1 MYFNLC
7 PQAQWHLPNKTNLI
21 ITQIMLFL
29 FQSKTFMP
37 LMKITQMMFEKKK
50 NFKSQWVNGNTKKK
64 KKKKKVSLKFYMVYG
79 NKYKKSF
86 EKP

>member
-7 PQAQWHLPNKTNLI
+7 PQAQWPLPNKTNLI

-50 NFKSQWVNGNTKKK
+50 ISSLNESTEIQKKK
-64 KKKKKVSLKFYMVYG
+64 EKKKVSLKFYMVYG

>member
-1 MYFNLC
+1 
-7 PQAQWHLPNKTNLI
+7 
-21 ITQIMLFL
+21 
-29 FQSKTFMP
+29 MP

-50 NFKSQWVNGNTKKK
+50 KFKSQWVNGNTKK

>member
-50 NFKSQWVNGNTKKK
+50 IQVSMSQRKYKKK
-64 KKKKKVSLKFYMVYG
+64 KKKS
-79 NKYKKSF
+79 
-86 EKP
+86 

>member
-7 PQAQWHLPNKTNLI
+7 PQAQWPLPNKTNLI

-37 LMKITQMMFEKKK
+37 LMKITQMMFEKKQIQVSM
-50 NFKSQWVNGNTKKK
+50 SQRKYKKK
-64 KKKKKVSLKFYMVYG
+64 KKISLKFYMVYG

>member
-1 MYFNLC
+1 
-7 PQAQWHLPNKTNLI
+7 
-21 ITQIMLFL
+21 MLFL

-50 NFKSQWVNGNTKKK
+50 KIQVSMSQRKYKKK
-64 KKKKKVSLKFYMVYG
+64 EKKKVSLKFYMVYG

>member
-1 MYFNLC
+1 M
-7 PQAQWHLPNKTNLI
+7 
-21 ITQIMLFL
+21 
-29 FQSKTFMP
+29 
-37 LMKITQMMFEKKK
+37 
-50 NFKSQWVNGNTKKK
+50 SQRKYKKKK

>member
-1 MYFNLC
+1 
-7 PQAQWHLPNKTNLI
+7 
-21 ITQIMLFL
+21 
-29 FQSKTFMP
+29 MP

-50 NFKSQWVNGNTKKK
+50 NSSLNESTEIQKK

>member
-1 MYFNLC
+1 
-7 PQAQWHLPNKTNLI
+7 
-21 ITQIMLFL
+21 MLFL

-50 NFKSQWVNGNTKKK
+50 NSSLNESTEIQ

>member
-50 NFKSQWVNGNTKKK
+50 NSSLNESTEIQ
-64 KKKKKVSLKFYMVYG
+64 KKKKVSLKFYMVYG

>member
-7 PQAQWHLPNKTNLI
+7 PQAQWPLPNKTNLI

-50 NFKSQWVNGNTKKK
+50 KFKSQWVNGNTKK

>member
-7 PQAQWHLPNKTNLI
+7 PQAQGHLPNKTNLI

-50 NFKSQWVNGNTKKK
+50 IQVSMSQRKYKKK
-64 KKKKKVSLKFYMVYG
+64 K
-79 NKYKKSF
+79 N
-86 EKP
+86 

>member
-1 MYFNLC
+1 
-7 PQAQWHLPNKTNLI
+7 
-21 ITQIMLFL
+21 MLFL

-50 NFKSQWVNGNTKKK
+50 NSSLNESTEIQKKR
-64 KKKKKVSLKFYMVYG
+64 KKKKVSLKFYMVYG

>member
-1 MYFNLC
+1 
-7 PQAQWHLPNKTNLI
+7 
-21 ITQIMLFL
+21 
-29 FQSKTFMP
+29 MP

-50 NFKSQWVNGNTKKK
+50 FSSLNESTEIQ

>member
-1 MYFNLC
+1 M
-7 PQAQWHLPNKTNLI
+7 
-21 ITQIMLFL
+21 
-29 FQSKTFMP
+29 
-37 LMKITQMMFEKKK
+37 
-50 NFKSQWVNGNTKKK
+50 SQRKYK